1 MPTPLFYYRRNRSFA
16 AFPVRICGIAFGAV
30 LAATRLRL
38 PLYRRNHGFAA
49 LPVRICG
56 IAFGA
61 VLAATRL
68 RLPLYRRNHG
78 FAALPVRICGIAF
91 GAVLAATRLW
101 LPLYRRNHGF
111 AALPVRIC
119 GIAFGAVLAATRLR
133 LPFIAGITASLRFR
147 YASAESPSAL
157 SSLLL
162 AFGSLLSPESPS
174 ALFVRT
180 CCVFGLRG
188 AELPSRRR
196 LNLCPSIARHYRRNL
211 RLPVFLPSSIII
223 LNVTASSKLRRS
235 SPMARCTFSKR

>member
-16 AFPVRICGIAFGAV
+16 ALPVRICGIAFGAV
-30 LAATRLRL
+30 LAASRLGSF
-38 PLYRRNHGFAA
+38 YRRNHGFAA

-56 IAFGA
+56 IAFRRCPRCYSP
-61 VLAATRL
+61 LAPLSPESRL
-68 RLPLYRRNHG
+68 RRASGTHLRNRLRRCPRCYSLRLS
-78 FAALPVRICGIAF
+78 FIAGIAASLRF
-91 GAVLAATRLW
+91 RYASAEFAF
-101 LPLYRRNHGF
+101 RRCPRCYSPS
-111 AALPVRIC
+111 A
-119 GIAFGAVLAATRLR
+119 
-133 LPFIAGITASLRFR
+133 PFIAGITASLRFR
-147 YASAESPSAL
+147 YASAEWPSAL

-162 AFGSLLSPESPS
+162 ASGSLLSPESPS

-180 CCVFGLRG
+180 CCAFGLRG